1 MVMKFIISC
10 LSFLAV
16 IITSNAQLVIRPFG
30 GMNVSTINKNLLD
43 DSKFKSSI
51 GYQLGVDLQIGNKFY
66 LQPGVQFEMIRNVKK
81 IYTNDTVNSNFE
93 LQRSYLRIPLMIGYN
108 FAGVESKYSF
118 RIFTGPNAAIKLSSA
133 SKDGDGI
140 VEGNDVNDNLKS
152 LIIGWNAGIG
162 ADLFNA
168 VFIDAGYMFG
178 LSKIFK
184 KMDGLNSGARNDLF
198 YVNIGVRLRL

>member
-1 MVMKFIISC
+1 
-10 LSFLAV
+10 
-16 IITSNAQLVIRPFG
+16 
-30 GMNVSTINKNLLD
+30 
-43 DSKFKSSI
+43 
-51 GYQLGVDLQIGNKFY
+51 
-66 LQPGVQFEMIRNVKK
+66 MIRNIKEVNA
-81 IYTNDTVNSNFE
+81 NDTVNSNFE

-118 RIFTGPNAAIKLSSA
+118 RIFTGPNAALKLSSK

-184 KMDGLNSGARNDLF
+184 KMDGLNTGARNDLF

>member
-1 MVMKFIISC
+1 MKFIISC

-16 IITSNAQLVIRPFG
+16 ITTSNAQLVIRPYG
-30 GMNVSTINKNLLD
+30 GMNISSINKSLLD
-43 DSKFKSSI
+43 DSKFKSNI
-51 GYQLGVDLQIGNKFY
+51 GYQIGADLQIGNKFY
-66 LQPGVQFEMIRNVKK
+66 VQPGVQFEMIRNIKEVNA
-81 IYTNDTVNSNFE
+81 NDTVNSNFE

-118 RIFTGPNAAIKLSSA
+118 RIFTGPNAALKLSSKC
-133 SKDGDGI
+133 KDGDGI

-184 KMDGLNSGARNDLF
+184 KMDGLNTGARNDLF